1 MITKGSKVSIHYSL
15 TVEGQVVD
23 SSEGKEPLTFVQGT
37 GQIIPGLDKEIVG
50 LKAGDKKTV
59 VVAPELG
66 YGPRNPDALQKVPP
80 DAFQNSDKIKAG
92 DVVQGNVQGKQ
103 FQAVVASI
111 DKDAVTLD
119 LNHPLAGKTLN
130 FEIEIVKVEAS

>member
-23 SSEGKEPLTFVQGT
+23 SSVGKQPLTFVHGA
-37 GQIIPGLDKEIVG
+37 GQIIPGLDQELGG
-50 LKAGDKKTV
+50 LKAGDKKKV

-66 YGPRNPDALQKVPP
+66 YGPRNPEAIQKVPLT
-80 DAFQNSDKIKAG
+80 AFQDAEKIKAG
-92 DVVQGNVQGKQ
+92 DVVQGDVQGKK
-103 FQAVVASI
+103 FQAMVATV

-130 FEIEIVKVEAS
+130 FEIEVVKVEAA